1 MSEKKLTVGL
11 IGVGTVG
18 RSTLG
23 LLQKRRDELRSRHAL
38 TFHVKR
44 IAEKDPRKRKG
55 LKAFGAVVSQDV
67 HALLND
73 PEIDTVV
80 ELIGGEHPAYE
91 IILEA
96 LRKKKNVVTGNKQLI
111 ATLGEK
117 LFKEAR
123 KNNCYLGFRASIT
136 GCHQVKNHLEYG
148 GTIKS
153 ILGVYN
159 GTTNYILS
167 RMEEADVSLS
177 DALKE
182 AQDLGFAERNA
193 SLDIDGS
200 DSAHKMI
207 VVTRLAF
214 AHELKKADFH
224 IEGIEGIK
232 REDVRYAKELGY
244 GVRLLGTIRRD
255 GNSLEV
261 RLHPCLVGKDKQLAH
276 LKGVQNGIEITDEAR
291 GNNSLVALGAGGD
304 PAGSA
309 VLADLI
315 DIANDTVLQLPATRK
330 QFRVKKMS
338 QVKCEYYLRFNAVNK
353 PGVLAKIATVLAR
366 HGINI
371 RTVIQKGPGPRAV
384 TPIIVITDRA
394 LERETQKAVRAIDQL
409 PITRG
414 KTELI
419 RLAEGAF

>member
-1 MSEKKLTVGL
+1 MRDKKLTVGL
-11 IGVGTVG
+11 IGAGTVG

-23 LLQKRRDELRSRHAL
+23 LLQKRKAELRTRHGL
-38 TFHVKR
+38 SFCVKR
-44 IAEKDPRKRKG
+44 IAEKDPKKRRG
-55 LKAFGAVVSQDV
+55 LEAFGSIVSHDFD
-67 HALLND
+67 AILND

-80 ELIGGEHPAYE
+80 ELIGGITPAYD
-91 IILEA
+91 IVIEA
-96 LRKKKNVVTGNKQLI
+96 LRRKKNVVTANKYLL
-111 ATLGEK
+111 ATRGERV
-117 LFKEAR
+117 FKEAR
-123 KNNCYLGFRASIT
+123 KNNCYLGFRAAIT
-136 GCHQVKNHLEYG
+136 GCHQAKNHLEYG

-153 ILGVYN
+153 ILGVFN
-159 GTTNYILS
+159 GTTNYILW
-167 RMEEADVSLS
+167 RMEEDDTDFSN
-177 DALKE
+177 ALKK
-182 AQDLGFAERNA
+182 AQELGYAERNA
-193 SLDIDGS
+193 SLDIDGF

-207 VVTRLAF
+207 VVARLAF
-214 AHELKKADFH
+214 AHQLKLNDFH
-224 IEGIEGIK
+224 IEGIGGIK
-232 REDVRYAKELGY
+232 IDDVRYAKELGY
-244 GVRLLGTIRRD
+244 VVRLLGTIRRD